1 MSIRTTSPFTYED
14 FVHFPDDGQRYELV
28 DGEVYVT
35 PAPSTRHQAI
45 VLRIARFI
53 ADHLDQH
60 GGGRVFVGPVDIV
73 LSDTNVVEP
82 DVVVVA
88 AAEVGRITKPN
99 IQGPPTLAVEV
110 LSDPRHDRVRK
121 RRLYARFGVPEYWI
135 VDPDGDRVE
144 VHRLAEGTPAA
155 CPNGVDEYPTPTIL
169 EPGATLT
176 TDLLPGLEID
186 VADLLAEDG

>member
-1 MSIRTTSPFTYED
+1 MSLRTTSPFTYED

-35 PAPSTRHQAI
+35 PAPSTRHQDV
-45 VLRIARFI
+45 VLRVVRAI
-53 ADHLDQH
+53 ADHLDRL

-73 LSDTNVVEP
+73 LSDP
-82 DVVVVA
+82 H
-88 AAEVGRITKPN
+88 
-99 IQGPPTLAVEV
+99 
-110 LSDPRHDRVRK
+110 HDRVRK

-135 VDPDGDRVE
+135 VDPDRARVE
-144 VHRLAEGTPAA
+144 VHRLPEGADQYS
-155 CPNGVDEYPTPTIL
+155 GPTIL

-186 VADLLAEDG
+186 VADLLAEAG